1 MIKIAEFI
9 LSPLFTFFLNFLL
22 GIFNKFRGGIWT
34 VFSMPFRIA
43 FITASVTF
51 FVALGSFFTL
61 LYKFIMDFFDLI
73 NNYIANTGSEIV
85 NVGFSVLKSVGFFEA
100 LSDATA
106 VFLPIIFSLFSLTAL
121 RIIMNIHSNR
131 NAVLNSFISKL
142 DGGDSKK
149 GKNRHKRVKK

>member
-1 MIKIAEFI
+1 MVALINIFLNGI
-9 LSPLFTFFLNFLL
+9 FTFFLTFIIN
-22 GIFNKFRGGIWT
+22 IFNKFRGGIWT

-51 FVALGSFFTL
+51 FVALASFFTL
-61 LYKFIMDFFDLI
+61 LYKFIMNFFDLI
-73 NNYIANTGSEIV
+73 NGYIANTGSEIV

-100 LSDATA
+100 LSDSTA
-106 VFLPIIFSLFSLTAL
+106 VFLPVIFSLFSLTAL

-131 NAVLNSFISKL
+131 NNVLSSILNKL
-142 DGGDSKK
+142 DGGDSKS